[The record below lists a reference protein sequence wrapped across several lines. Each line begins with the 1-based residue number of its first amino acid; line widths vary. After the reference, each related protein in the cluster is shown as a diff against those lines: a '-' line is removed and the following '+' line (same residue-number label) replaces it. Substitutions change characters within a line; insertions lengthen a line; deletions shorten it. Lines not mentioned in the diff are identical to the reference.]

1 MLNNKETLI
10 KTLLYRSMHRGCKE
24 TDILLGKFV
33 KNQINTFGDK
43 ELSLYSELI
52 LEDDAMIYDWI
63 LYKTLVPN
71 KYQNLVKNIRQ
82 FHSL

>member
-10 KTLLYRSMHRGCKE
+10 KTLRYRSMHRGCKE